1 MNNPATHH
9 DALEFPDGQVV
20 LVTRLCRVIGY
31 FWLLLFNGRC
41 FVYEISLSGM
51 AKVAI
56 TCRAIA
62 ARLYFWLLLF
72 NGRCFV
78 YEIFSR
84 EWLK

>member
-1 MNNPATHH
+1 ML
-9 DALEFPDGQVV
+9 DALTMLERFLAARSDYRR
-20 LVTRLCRVIGY
+20 RLPRPASC
-31 FWLLLFNGRC
+31 GRRQAALHQRQRT
-41 FVYEISLSGM
+41 YQYP
-51 AKVAI
+51 
-56 TCRAIA
+56 